1 MREFVEVFETMPTIL
16 PRPSSAAYNSK
27 AEADPPPARAGHP
40 HRDFTAEF
48 RQFLRHHLQASPGAD
63 VGAVPAQMWA
73 QSRRRCGRSPG
84 ADVGGVPAQMWAQL
98 WAQSRRRCGRVGE

>member
-63 VGAVPAQMWA
+63 VGAVPAQRWA

-84 ADVGGVPAQMWAQL
+84 ADVGAD
-98 WAQSRRRCGRVGE
+98 VGADAGAAVGADAGE